1 MTSSGGTDVSSAER
15 GDWLQRLLDAAT
27 VAADRLRAR
36 NDPSSAALLTDLDAL
51 CVRLNRELDE
61 LK

>member
-1 MTSSGGTDVSSAER
+1 MTNSGDPDVSAER
-15 GDWLQRLLDAAT
+15 STWLQHLLDAAT

-36 NDPSSAALLTDLDAL
+36 NDPTSAALLADLDAL
-51 CVRLNRELDE
+51 CIRLNRELDE

>member
-1 MTSSGGTDVSSAER
+1 VSPAER
-15 GDWLQRLLDAAT
+15 SAWLQRLLDAAT

-51 CVRLNRELDE
+51 CDRLNREIDALR
-61 LK
+61 

>member
-1 MTSSGGTDVSSAER
+1 MTNSGNPDMSSAAR
-15 GDWLQRLLDAAT
+15 NAWLHQLLNAAT
-27 VAADRLRAR
+27 VAAERLRAR
-36 NDPSSAALLTDLDAL
+36 DDPSNTALLTDLDAL

>member
-1 MTSSGGTDVSSAER
+1 MTSSGGPDVSPAER
-15 GDWLQRLLDAAT
+15 SGWLQRLLDAAT
-27 VAADRLRAR
+27 VAADRLRVR

-51 CVRLNRELDE
+51 CLRLSRELDE